1 MPGWEAVASF
11 SFSPRV
17 YDLTSVDFMVLNSVL
32 FFNLLLPL
40 VVNLVQRGWRC
51 FQQSLS

>member
-32 FFNLLLPL
+32 FFNLLPL
-40 VVNLVQRGWRC
+40 VVNLVQRGRRC

>member
-32 FFNLLLPL
+32 FFNLLPL
-40 VVNLVQRGWRC
+40 VVNLAQRGRRC